1 MTAPLSSCAGYV
13 LLYLY
18 WCYNPLSPKAPRSLT
33 KIGYHQWWGL
43 IIMLWIPLS
52 QVLDTKSF
60 YDNSREIKFMG
71 STQGA
76 SSQNFSIPLYT
87 REFIYHTW
95 LVLDFF
101 LRQIFTYRIF
111 FPESPGPLAPSEVKW
126 LAPLIELWKVT
137 FRSCNFRLF
146 TVPYFSVKSL
156 RLYTLP

>member
-18 WCYNPLSPKAPRSLT
+18 WRYNPLSPKAPRSLT

-76 SSQNFSIPLYT
+76 SSQNFFHPTIRTWIYISHMTCAWFFSYT
-87 REFIYHTW
+87 HIH
-95 LVLDFF
+95 LQD
-101 LRQIFTYRIF
+101 I

-146 TVPYFSVKSL
+146 TVPYFSVRSL
-156 RLYTLP
+156 RLNTLP